1 VVELQFAGGLIKFQ
15 ALECLYATCL
25 ILLKVA
31 SDRIFTDPNTYGD
44 LVMRE
49 SSRLEQQRF
58 HLSLY
63 TWVGM
68 VIALLIQLFDVLF
81 RKRQLQHLLRS
92 LWFLVSLPP
101 SLFYHKKLTLFP
113 LLVYLLLKNP
123 LSTTTEF
130 QNIDIHA
137 LCLYQATPLHI
148 QQCTS
153 EYWLVCNPTGS
164 GHIVVLDTSAKLLLE
179 QFHQA
184 HTLNEI
190 LPQMAS
196 ETSEHIAAITALF
209 YRAGLLQTHTGMT
222 IHEKQEADTVTAWL
236 HVTNACNLRCQY
248 CYLGKT
254 TEYMNED
261 VAFRAV
267 DAVFRSALKRHSKQ
281 VRLKYAGGEASLH
294 MERVIAIHDYG
305 TQLAQQHN
313 LSLHA
318 SILSNGVVLSARTID
333 NFKIRNIGVMISLDG
348 LGSYHDSQRPFR
360 GGQPSFKYVD
370 RTINLLI
377 ANGLI
382 PHISVTISQRN
393 LDGLSDLFM
402 YLLERQLPRD
412 TQRDRSNR
420 AEKWKVDDDGELL
433 ILWHTERVWR

>member
-1 VVELQFAGGLIKFQ
+1 MNVVFL
-15 ALECLYATCL
+15 
-25 ILLKVA
+25 
-31 SDRIFTDPNTYGD
+31 
-44 LVMRE
+44 
-49 SSRLEQQRF
+49 RF
-58 HLSLY
+58 
-63 TWVGM
+63 
-68 VIALLIQLFDVLF
+68 
-81 RKRQLQHLLRS
+81 KK
-92 LWFLVSLPP
+92 VSLIGYSNMRIWLNTTPT
-101 SLFYHKKLTLFP
+101 HQP
-113 LLVYLLLKNP
+113 LLASSDCDDPGDCNNGYLLLKNP